1 MGSYFYF
8 RENYILL
15 YERQRLSVR
24 IRHEIQIVSSIGRA
38 LFLLILAS
46 SKTIPKDVYM
56 MKTFIKRNG
65 STILSVTGATGTI
78 LTAVLAVKATPKAM
92 QLIEEA
98 EKEKG
103 EKLTKT
109 EVVKYV
115 GPAYIPTILV
125 GFGTIACIFGANVLN
140 KKQQASLTSA
150 YALLD
155 NSYKEYKNKVRELLG
170 EDSDHEIRTEIA
182 KDHYKNEDIEV
193 DDEKELFYDYFSE
206 RYFESTMEDVLRAE
220 AGLNKIIAV
229 DTGAYLNEF
238 YDLLDIPRIHAGDE
252 LGWSNGILEA
262 MYWTNWVDF
271 DHKKVEMED
280 GMECCIITMR
290 QEPVID
296 FAYY

>member
-1 MGSYFYF
+1 
-8 RENYILL
+8 
-15 YERQRLSVR
+15 
-24 IRHEIQIVSSIGRA
+24 
-38 LFLLILAS
+38 
-46 SKTIPKDVYM
+46 M

-65 STILSVTGATGTI
+65 STILSVTGATGTM

-125 GFGTIACIFGANVLN
+125 GFGTIACIFGANVFN